1 MTRLETIAPPTA
13 RFDRLDVLLPL
24 GAFVLVALAHGVG
37 RALDASGVILL
48 LPFPPIYATW
58 APHLGAGSVP
68 AVACLGLAVWLRR
81 TRLPWR
87 RLLVTAWAVGLGW
100 IFSLAAVDGDWATK
114 MLSPHEY
121 LHDLGRIGDPWTFL
135 RTFTDFI
142 VGVPGAWTTH
152 VSVHPP
158 LATLVFWLLDRIGLG
173 GPAWAGAFCM
183 VAGSLA
189 LPALAVAIRD
199 LGSPLV
205 ARRLLPVGAVFPGA
219 VWIGVSGD
227 AVFAGVSC
235 VALALYVH
243 GAVSGRWWASA
254 LGGLGAGAMLY
265 LSYGHVLYLLVFGVA
280 AWLSVRRAG
289 ASPVLRATL
298 VSLAGVG
305 AVVAFFTLAGF
316 RWWAALPKVTA
327 RYDEGIA
334 SVRPYSYFVWAN
346 LAALVV
352 CASPLVLLVL
362 RWAVQ
367 RLREPAAALALAGL
381 AVVLLADLSGL
392 SKAETERIW
401 LTFAATIWC
410 AAGLAPRR
418 WRLPVLLG
426 AAGWALAVN
435 HLLLTEW

>member
-1 MTRLETIAPPTA
+1 MTRIETAAPPAT
-13 RFDRLDVLLPL
+13 RFDRLDLLLPA
-24 GAFVLVALAHGVG
+24 GALALVALAHVVG

-48 LPFPPIYATW
+48 LPFPPVYATW
-58 APHLGAGSVP
+58 APHLGAGTLP
-68 AVACLGLAVWLRR
+68 ALVCLALAVWLQRSGW
-81 TRLPWR
+81 PWR
-87 RLLVTAWAVGLGW
+87 RLLVLAWAVGFGW
-100 IFSLAAVDGDWATK
+100 IFSLAWVDGDWATK
-114 MLSPHEY
+114 LLSPHEY
-121 LHDLGRIGDPWTFL
+121 LHDLPRIADPWTFL

-158 LATLVFWLLDRIGLG
+158 LATLVFWALDRIGLA
-173 GPAWAGAFCM
+173 GPAWAALFCM
-183 VAGSLA
+183 LAGSLA
-189 LPALAVAIRD
+189 LPALAVTIRD

-205 ARRLLPVGAVFPGA
+205 ARRLLPFGAVLPGA

-235 VALALYVH
+235 VALALCVR
-243 GAVSGRWWASA
+243 GALTGRWWVSA

-265 LSYGHVLYLLVFGVA
+265 LSYGHLLYLLVFAVA
-280 AWLSVRRAG
+280 GWLCARRVG
-289 ASPVLRATL
+289 ASAVLRGAL
-298 VSLAGVG
+298 VSLLGIG
-305 AVVAFFTLAGF
+305 LVVAFFTAAGF
-316 RWWAALPKVTA
+316 RWWAALAKVNA
-327 RYDEGIA
+327 RYYEGIA
-334 SVRPYSYFVWAN
+334 AARPYAYFVWAN

-352 CASPLVLLVL
+352 CLSPLVAVAL
-362 RWAVQ
+362 RWALQ
-367 RLREPAAALALAGL
+367 RRAEPAALLALAGL

-418 WRLPVLLG
+418 WRLPGLLV

>member
-1 MTRLETIAPPTA
+1 MT
-13 RFDRLDVLLPL
+13 RFDRLDVLLPA
-24 GAFVLVALAHGVG
+24 GALVLVVLAHVVG

-58 APHLGAGSVP
+58 APHVGAGTLP
-68 AVACLGLAVWLRR
+68 ALACVGLAIWLQRS
-81 TRLPWR
+81 RLPWR
-87 RLLVTAWAVGLGW
+87 RLLVVAWAVGLGW
-100 IFSLAAVDGDWATK
+100 IFSLASIDGNWATE

-121 LHDLGRIGDPWTFL
+121 LHDLPKIADPWTFL
-135 RTFTDFI
+135 RTFTGFI
-142 VGVPGAWTTH
+142 VGVHGAWTTH

-158 LATLVFWLLDRIGLG
+158 LATLVFWVLDRIGLG
-173 GPAWAGAFCM
+173 GPAWAGLFCM
-183 VAGSLA
+183 VVGSLA
-189 LPALAVAIRD
+189 LPALAVAVRD

-205 ARRLLPVGAVFPGA
+205 ARRLLPFGAVFPGA

-235 VALALYVH
+235 VALALCVR
-243 GAVSGRWWASA
+243 GALTGRWWVSA
-254 LGGLGAGAMLY
+254 LGGLGAGAMVY
-265 LSYGHVLYLLVFGVA
+265 LSYGHALYLLVFAVA
-280 AWLSVRRAG
+280 AWLSARRVG
-289 ASPVLRATL
+289 ASGALRATL
-298 VSLAGVG
+298 VSVAGIGV
-305 AVVAFFTLAGF
+305 VVAFFTAAGF
-316 RWWAALPKVTA
+316 RWWAALPKVNA
-327 RYDEGIA
+327 RYYEGIA
-334 SVRPYSYFVWAN
+334 SARPYSYFVWAN

-352 CASPLVLLVL
+352 CASPLVVLAL
-362 RWAVQ
+362 RWAAQ
-367 RLREPAAALALAGL
+367 RWREPAALLALAGL

-418 WRLPVLLG
+418 WRLPGLLA